1 MKPIRGHV
9 PRDVFLE
16 DDNHGTVPVGP
27 DCLRRVAKAGF
38 LGVRSGQGLGPR
50 VFFERAMAQDYA
62 QSLLLR
68 SQESSAF

>member
-1 MKPIRGHV
+1 
-9 PRDVFLE
+9 
-16 DDNHGTVPVGP
+16 
-27 DCLRRVAKAGF
+27 
-38 LGVRSGQGLGPR
+38 VRSGQGLGPR